1 MASGY
6 VKYEAD
12 TGTKDDEWKTVND
25 DFVSATLLCNYFAC
39 NVLGLK
45 YYMFREDIWFTPT
58 ETSKMTRAELAKYHH
73 EVLLNEKRMKELK
86 IEQDKSE
93 EYYQAFIY

>member
-1 MASGY
+1 
-6 VKYEAD
+6 
-12 TGTKDDEWKTVND
+12 
-25 DFVSATLLCNYFAC
+25 
-39 NVLGLK
+39 
-45 YYMFREDIWFTPT
+45 
-58 ETSKMTRAELAKYHH
+58 MTRAELAKYHH